1 MKPRVRFAP
10 SPTGRLHIGGLRSAL
25 FNYLFAKKHGGTFIL
40 RIEDTDQ
47 QRLVPGAIDDIVDTF
62 HAYGLEADEGPARV
76 DGKIVE
82 RGTFGPY
89 TQSKRLALYKS
100 AVQQLHDAGKA
111 YPCFCSSDRLREL
124 RASQERQHLPPGY
137 DGACR
142 SISPTEA
149 AERVAAGETHI
160 IRFHM
165 PVEGASVIPDLIRGT
180 VTFQNALVEDAVL
193 LKSDGFPTYHLAN
206 VVDDHAMEI
215 THVIRAEEWLPS
227 LPLHVQLYSAFGW
240 TPPAFAHL
248 SHILGTN
255 RKKLSKRDGAVAAGD
270 FLTDYLPIAVLNFI
284 ALLGWNPK
292 SDQEFFP
299 TLQELIAAFDITQ
312 VNKAGAIFDLAK
324 LQHIHRLHLRAADPV
339 VVAHAAGVPLTPEKA
354 RTAIPL
360 AVEQAVTLTE
370 IPKRLQ
376 FLLSPKLTYES
387 ALLIP
392 KQGSAL
398 QAKNVLQLLQTFW
411 QEVPKDIWSEAEKLR
426 QKTLAWIVTTKQKNA
441 DVLWPARVALTGEAK
456 SPDVFAVAVIL
467 EKDEALLRLTQA
479 IEELGKTP

>member
-25 FNYLFAKKHGGTFIL
+25 FNYLFAKKHGGTFIV

-62 HAYGLEADEGPARV
+62 HAYGLEADEGPVRV
-76 DGKIVE
+76 EGKIVE

-89 TQSKRLALYKS
+89 TQSKRLALYTS
-100 AVQQLHDAGKA
+100 AVQQLLDTGKA
-111 YPCFCSSDRLREL
+111 YPCFCSPDRLREL

-137 DGACR
+137 DGACKA
-142 SISPTEA
+142 IPPTEA
-149 AERVAAGETHI
+149 ANRTAAGEPHV

-165 PVEGASVIPDLIRGT
+165 PTDGISTIPDLIRGT
-180 VTFQNALVEDAVL
+180 VTFQNALLEDAVL
-193 LKSDGFPTYHLAN
+193 LKSDGFPTYHLAS

-270 FLTDYLPIAVLNFI
+270 FLRDYLPIAVLNFI

-299 TLQELIAAFDITQ
+299 TLTELVEAFDITQ
-312 VNKAGAIFDLAK
+312 VNKAGAIFDIAK
-324 LQHIHRLHLRAADPV
+324 LQHIHRLHLRAADPLL
-339 VVAHAAGVPLTPEKA
+339 VAQAAGVVLDPAKA
-354 RTAIPL
+354 RVAIPL

-376 FLLSPKLTYES
+376 FLLAPQLSYDP

-392 KQGSAL
+392 KQGSA
-398 QAKNVLQLLQTFW
+398 QSAKNALGQLRAFW
-411 QEVPKDIWSEAEKLR
+411 QGLPKDTWIDATTLR
-426 QKTLAWIVTTKQKNA
+426 QSTLDWIVATHQKNA

-456 SPDVFAVAVIL
+456 SPDVFAVAAAL
-467 EKDEALLRLTQA
+467 EFTEALERLATA
-479 IEELGKTP
+479 IGKL